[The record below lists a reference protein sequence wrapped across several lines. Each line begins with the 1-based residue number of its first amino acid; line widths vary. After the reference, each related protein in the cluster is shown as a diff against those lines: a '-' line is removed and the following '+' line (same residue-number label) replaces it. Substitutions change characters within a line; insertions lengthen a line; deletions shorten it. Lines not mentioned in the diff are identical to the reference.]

1 MKTGGLIVRYDFSR
15 YAYPKRM
22 CITVWSTAITG
33 VLIMSNK
40 SRVQFDVIKPQ
51 LERIDSLMK
60 ECGITSRKEYFDN
73 ALTLFEWAIEE
84 SKKGHTIATVDIQ
97 AANYNPVLLPV
108 LIQIKRIHSSS
119 PTQATHIDSQAKC
132 NSVDGKCLSN

>member
-1 MKTGGLIVRYDFSR
+1 
-15 YAYPKRM
+15 
-22 CITVWSTAITG
+22 
-33 VLIMSNK
+33 MSNK

-60 ECGITSRKEYFDN
+60 ECGITSRKDYFDN

-84 SKKGHTIATVDIQ
+84 SKKGHIIATVDIQ

-108 LIQIKRIHSSS
+108 LIQIKRIHSPH
-119 PTQATHIDSQAKC
+119 PTETNQINPPAKC
-132 NSVDGKCLSN
+132 NSADGKCLSN